1 MTGGIFLRRGED
13 LIQMSERRYTTE
25 ADLQRLLASH
35 PDLLSA
41 DGEPHRWVLVS
52 REFGIASEE
61 DGSDR
66 WSVDHVFLDEDG
78 VPTLVEVKRST
89 DTRIRREVVGQM
101 LDYAANAL
109 SYWRLETIKARF
121 EAGCQDAD
129 PVEVLANALGPDSD
143 LDLFWERVG
152 TNLAAGRLRLVFVAD
167 VIPNELRAIVEFLN
181 QQMSPADVL
190 AVEVRQYVDD
200 SGEHQTLVPRLIG
213 ETQAARRA
221 KGRTQRTAWDHDSWI
236 TAYRQ
241 ARGEH
246 ETAVIQRLLTWASEH
261 DPPLEI
267 SFGTAAKDPGAMIR
281 IRISG
286 LTTLFGLYRGWREG
300 RVEVHFGYIKSL
312 PPFDDKQRRRDL
324 QARLQEIPEV
334 KIDDRKLDKYPSFP
348 VAAITNP
355 DSFNSFV
362 KTIEWIIREASGADQ

>member
-25 ADLQRLLASH
+25 ADLQKLLASH
-35 PDLLSA
+35 PNLLSA

-109 SYWRLETIKARF
+109 SYWQLETIKARF
-121 EAGCQDAD
+121 EAGCQDTD

-143 LDLFWERVG
+143 LNLFWERVG
-152 TNLAAGRLRLVFVAD
+152 TNLAAGRLRLIFVAD

-221 KGRTQRTAWDHDSWI
+221 KGRAQRTAWDHDSWI
-236 TAYRQ
+236 TGYRQ

-246 ETAVIQRLLTWASEH
+246 ETGVIERLLTWAGEH
-261 DPPLEI
+261 DPPLEVR
-267 SFGTAAKDPGAMIR
+267 FGTATQDPGAMVR
-281 IRISG
+281 IPG
-286 LTTLFGLYRGWREG
+286 TTTLFGGFRGKG
-300 RVEVHFGYIKSL
+300 IEVHFHPL
-312 PPFDDKQRRRDL
+312 RHVPPFDDLQRRREL
-324 QARLQEIPEV
+324 QTRLQEIPEV
-334 KIDDRKLDKYPSFP
+334 RIDDDKLDKLPNFP
-348 VAAITNP
+348 VAALADP
-355 DSFNSFV
+355 DSFNRFV
-362 KTIEWIIREASGADQ
+362 ETIDWVIREASGADQ